1 MCPTGINIEKMCFKP
16 EKNFRSY
23 LRVFLSVCERVQYC
37 TVPAGELNIL
47 VIPTQL
53 LQTHCVHR
61 LPVQDLVTVIQQLGA
76 SPPAQAGL
84 WLPYKI

>member
-1 MCPTGINIEKMCFKP
+1 M
-16 EKNFRSY
+16 
-23 LRVFLSVCERVQYC
+23 SVCERIQYC

-53 LQTHCVHR
+53 LQPHCVHR
-61 LPVQDLVTVIQQLGA
+61 LPVQDLIAVIQQLGA

-84 WLPYKI
+84 WCPYKIQR